1 MSGHRREGRRVKPR
15 HGLAAALRHGLAAL
29 LIGLAL
35 SLTALA
41 ACSQAGANALF
52 PDPVVDD
59 PLVTG
64 KGQETVVLAG
74 GCFWGIEAVF
84 EHMKGVAEAVSGY
97 SGGSSATAS
106 YELVGSGKTGHAES
120 VKLTYDPSR
129 ISYGQILKV
138 FFSVAHDPTQLNRQ
152 GPDTGTQYRSVIFF
166 NNESQQRIATS
177 YIAQLD
183 SAGLFKRRIVTEVVA
198 LRAFYPGEP
207 YHQHY
212 AARNPSDLYIVINDR
227 PKVDALRK
235 QYPEWYVESH

>member
-1 MSGHRREGRRVKPR
+1 VKPR

-29 LIGLAL
+29 VIGLAL
-35 SLTALA
+35 SLTAMV

>member
-1 MSGHRREGRRVKPR
+1 
-15 HGLAAALRHGLAAL
+15 
-29 LIGLAL
+29 
-35 SLTALA
+35 
-41 ACSQAGANALF
+41 
-52 PDPVVDD
+52 
-59 PLVTG
+59 
-64 KGQETVVLAG
+64 
-74 GCFWGIEAVF
+74 
-84 EHMKGVAEAVSGY
+84 VSGY

>member
-1 MSGHRREGRRVKPR
+1 M
-15 HGLAAALRHGLAAL
+15 
-29 LIGLAL
+29 
-35 SLTALA
+35 A
-41 ACSQAGANALF
+41 ACNQAGAKALF
-52 PDPVVDD
+52 PDPAVDD
-59 PLVTG
+59 PLAAG
-64 KGQETVVLAG
+64 KGKETVVLAG

-84 EHMKGVAEAVSGY
+84 EHMKGVADAVSGY

-129 ISYGQILKV
+129 ISYGRILKV

-166 NNESQQRIATS
+166 NNESQQRIVTT

-183 SAGLFKRRIVTEVVA
+183 SAGLFRRRIVTEVVA
-198 LRAFYPGEP
+198 LRAFYPAEP

-212 AARNPSDLYIVINDR
+212 ASRNPSDLYIVINDR